1 MVNYFQWF
9 LEVERL
15 EIHLDSQLC
24 DTLPELKIGI
34 IHYSNIIVEESPQM
48 LKGRLQLF
56 QESLFFD
63 LEEMNINEFEEI
75 KEWRTIFK
83 RLGKDPNRY
92 RHSAEALYRRV
103 KKQNFI
109 PSMNSATDINNFFS
123 LKYRIP
129 IGIYDTSHIKGNVKL
144 RKGQKNESFVGLNGR
159 ENQLN
164 NLIVSVDNKAPFGS
178 PFVDSRRTAVMS
190 KTTSALQILYL
201 PTAMDPNEAKQMLE
215 SLKNMFT
222 QINGGEGYI
231 YLISC

>member
-1 MVNYFQWF
+1 M
-9 LEVERL
+9 

-24 DTLPELKIGI
+24 AALPELKIGI

-103 KKQNFI
+103 KKQQFL
-109 PSMNSATDINNFFS
+109 PSMNSAADINNFFS

-129 IGIYDTSHIKGNVKL
+129 IGIYDLGKINGDIEL
-144 RKGQKNESFVGLNGR
+144 RIGQKDEKYEGLNGR
-159 ENQLN
+159 ENQIE
-164 NLIVSVDNKAPFGS
+164 NLIVSADKEGPFGS
-178 PFVDSRRTAVMS
+178 PFVDSTRTVVTNNT
-190 KTTSALQILYL
+190 KNALQIVYL
-201 PTAMDPNEAKQMLE
+201 PTSINEE
-215 SLKNMFT
+215 SAEKLLTSLSAMFT
-222 QINGGEGYI
+222 QINGGDGRVS
-231 YLISC
+231 LLRA

>member
-1 MVNYFQWF
+1 M
-9 LEVERL
+9 EVEIL
-15 EIHLDSQLC
+15 EITID
-24 DTLPELKIGI
+24 PELCQSIPNLSFGI
-34 IHYSNIIVEESPQM
+34 IQYDNIIVENSPQM

-63 LEEMNINEFEEI
+63 LEDQNINDIDEI
-75 KEWRTIFK
+75 KAWRAIFK
-83 RLGKDPNRY
+83 QLGKDPNRY

-231 YLISC
+231 SLISCN